1 MFAFIL
7 LILVFGLFMASFV
20 VLIMD
25 LTSSKRNTNRP
36 TDEKLPK
43 LGKYSF
49 GNFSSAGLLL
59 FLLVEDKSITNTK
72 KLAINSPKTSINN
85 TNANIIKKILL
96 NLI

>member
-49 GNFSSAGLLL
+49 LFNLIALLL
-59 FLLVEDKSITNTK
+59 LVFVSF
-72 KLAINSPKTSINN
+72 SYV
-85 TNANIIKKILL
+85 
-96 NLI
+96 